1 LPLHIASCLRRWTR
15 GQSSNPEGNG
25 SCYHLFV
32 VRSPKRDT
40 IRNRWLWHAFA
51 RSVRA
56 SVMAEFVVQAL
67 RIGGIVVLARA
78 LSPHDFGLFKIL
90 VVVATFAL

>member
-1 LPLHIASCLRRWTR
+1 VT
-15 GQSSNPEGNG
+15 GQLLANDGAPGDVE
-25 SCYHLFV
+25 
-32 VRSPKRDT
+32 
-40 IRNRWLWHAFA
+40 RNRWLWHAFA

-56 SVMAEFVVQAL
+56 NVMAEFVVQAL